1 MFCLELARVLSA
13 GGKAKLDLENL
24 FDDFPEEF
32 DEEFIEEL
40 VDGED
45 IRVER
50 IVSRG
55 QASPE
60 GFWYDQDE
68 DEWIL
73 VLAGAAGLSFEDED
87 EQVVLRPGDHINISA
102 HKRHRVDWTAPDVE
116 TVWLA
121 VFYRGKPDRGA

>member
-1 MFCLELARVLSA
+1 VTSRAQDR
-13 GGKAKLDLENL
+13 GKVAVDLENL

-32 DEEFIEEL
+32 DEEFIEDL

-45 IRVER
+45 VRVER

-60 GFWYDQDE
+60 GFWYDQDD
-68 DEWIL
+68 DEWVGL
-73 VLAGAAGLSFEDED
+73 LAGAAVLSLEDDD
-87 EQVVLRPGDHINISA
+87 EKVTLRPGDHINIPA
-102 HKRHRVDWTAPDVE
+102 HKKHRVEWTAPDEE

-121 VFYRGKPDRGA
+121 VFYCGKTDPGP